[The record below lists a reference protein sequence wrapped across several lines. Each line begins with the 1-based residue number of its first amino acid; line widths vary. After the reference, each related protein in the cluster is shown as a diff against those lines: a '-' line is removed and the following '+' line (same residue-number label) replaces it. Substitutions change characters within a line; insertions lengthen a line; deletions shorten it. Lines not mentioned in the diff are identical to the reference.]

1 MRRNPTV
8 LGIDRGSKYI
18 GLAYMTLQDRVPL
31 PIGYIFNDKMTY
43 ISIAD
48 MVVRYQVHTIVI
60 GRPSQQKD
68 IQTKIQQFV
77 DGLWL
82 LVDPETVK
90 IEYIE
95 EDYSSVQAGEIVSSF
110 KKNVAEDTISA
121 MILLDRWDNKII

>member
-1 MRRNPTV
+1 MRKNPTI

-18 GLAYMTLQDRVPL
+18 GLAYMTLQERIAM

-48 MVVRYQVHTIVI
+48 MIVRYQVHTIVI

-90 IEYIE
+90 IEYVE
-95 EDYSSVQAGEIVSSF
+95 EDYSSIQAGEIVSQF

-121 MILLDRWDNKII
+121 MILLDRWKNI

>member
-90 IEYIE
+90 IEYVE

-121 MILLDRWDNKII
+121 MILLDRWDKHI

>member
-8 LGIDRGSKYI
+8 LGIDRGSKY
-18 GLAYMTLQDRVPL
+18 MQDRVPL

-48 MVVRYQVHTIVI
+48 MIIRYQVNTIVI

-121 MILLDRWDNKII
+121 MILLDRWSGKSI

>member
-1 MRRNPTV
+1 MRRNPTA

-18 GLAYMTLQDRVPL
+18 GLAYMTLQERIPM
-31 PIGYIFNDKMTY
+31 PIGYIYNDKMTY

-60 GRPSQQKD
+60 GRPSQQED
-68 IQTKIQQFV
+68 IQKRIQQFV

-82 LVDPETVK
+82 VVDPETVK
-90 IEYIE
+90 VEYIE

-121 MILLDRWDNKII
+121 MILLERRDKNNR

>member
-1 MRRNPTV
+1 MRRNPTA

-18 GLAYMTLQDRVPL
+18 GLAYMTLQERIPM
-31 PIGYIFNDKMTY
+31 PIGYIYNDKMTY

-60 GRPSQQKD
+60 GRPSQQED
-68 IQTKIQQFV
+68 IQKRIQQFV

-82 LVDPETVK
+82 VVDPETVK
-90 IEYIE
+90 VEYIE

-121 MILLDRWDNKII
+121 MILLDRWSGKSI

>member
-8 LGIDRGSKYI
+8 LGVDRGSKYI
-18 GLAYMTLQDRVPL
+18 GLSYMTLQDRVPL

-48 MVVRYQVHTIVI
+48 MIVRYQVTTIVI

-82 LVDPETVK
+82 VVDPETVK
-90 IEYIE
+90 IEYVE

-121 MILLDRWDNKII
+121 MILLDRWDKHI

>member
-1 MRRNPTV
+1 
-8 LGIDRGSKYI
+8 
-18 GLAYMTLQDRVPL
+18 MTLQERIPM
-31 PIGYIFNDKMTY
+31 PIGYIYNDKMTY

-60 GRPSQQKD
+60 GRPSQQED
-68 IQTKIQQFV
+68 IQKRIQQFV

-82 LVDPETVK
+82 VVDPETVK
-90 IEYIE
+90 VEYIE

-121 MILLDRWDNKII
+121 MILLERRDKNNR

>member
-1 MRRNPTV
+1 
-8 LGIDRGSKYI
+8 
-18 GLAYMTLQDRVPL
+18 MTLQDRVPL

-48 MVVRYQVHTIVI
+48 MVIRYQVNTIVI

-121 MILLDRWDNKII
+121 MILLDRWSGKSI

>member
-1 MRRNPTV
+1 MRKNPTI

-18 GLAYMTLQDRVPL
+18 GLAYMWINDNIPL
-31 PIGYIFNDKMTY
+31 PIWYIYNDKMTY

-48 MVVRYQVHTIVI
+48 MIVRYQVHTIVI

-90 IEYIE
+90 IEYVE
-95 EDYSSVQAGEIVSSF
+95 EDYSSVQAWEIVSQF

-121 MILLDRWDNKII
+121 MILLDRWHRQS

>member
-18 GLAYMTLQDRVPL
+18 GLAYMTLQDRVSL

-48 MVVRYQVHTIVI
+48 MIVRYQVNTIVI

-77 DGLWL
+77 DGLWF

-90 IEYIE
+90 IEYVE

-121 MILLDRWDNKII
+121 MILLDRWQHKTI

>member
-48 MVVRYQVHTIVI
+48 MIVRYQVNTIVI

-77 DGLWL
+77 DGLWF

-90 IEYIE
+90 IEYVE

-121 MILLDRWDNKII
+121 MILLERWDRKII

>member
-48 MVVRYQVHTIVI
+48 MIIRYQVNTIVI

-121 MILLDRWDNKII
+121 MILLDRWSGKSI

>member
-1 MRRNPTV
+1 M

-48 MVVRYQVHTIVI
+48 MIIRYQVNTIVI

-121 MILLDRWDNKII
+121 MILLDRWSGKSI

>member
-1 MRRNPTV
+1 
-8 LGIDRGSKYI
+8 
-18 GLAYMTLQDRVPL
+18 
-31 PIGYIFNDKMTY
+31 MTY

-48 MVVRYQVHTIVI
+48 MIVRYQVHTIVI

-90 IEYIE
+90 IEYVE
-95 EDYSSVQAGEIVSSF
+95 EDYSSVQA
-110 KKNVAEDTISA
+110 
-121 MILLDRWDNKII
+121 